1 MCLLARKQFWNN
13 FCQHQ
18 FCAQMVPLKLRLKQ
32 QQMQNEEQIQTEWA
46 QKHFATLR
54 ILNICKFGAKYWN
67 IKLHLSNINNQCE
80 TLFQTFI
87 LNMSR
92 FLITINS
99 IWILDFKIQ
108 KKYSMIAYKVFFPQ
122 IFTNWIIW
130 ENLFLQVF
138 PPTKSFGFFCSQL
151 PNMSFMQIFTINP
164 SNCIEAN
171 KF

>member
-1 MCLLARKQFWNN
+1 MKIILAKYIYFYLARKAVWNN

-80 TLFQTFI
+80 TVFQTFI
-87 LNMSR
+87 QNMSS
-92 FLITINS
+92 LVLVITS
-99 IWILDFKIQ
+99 IQFECWKIR
-108 KKYSMIAYKVFFPQ
+108 SWEVFHDCLQSFFSSFHKLNYLRKS
-122 IFTNWIIW
+122 IFTSFPTYKKFWI
-130 ENLFLQVF
+130 FLLTAAKHELYADF
-138 PPTKSFGFFCSQL
+138 H
-151 PNMSFMQIFTINP
+151 N
-164 SNCIEAN
+164 
-171 KF
+171 